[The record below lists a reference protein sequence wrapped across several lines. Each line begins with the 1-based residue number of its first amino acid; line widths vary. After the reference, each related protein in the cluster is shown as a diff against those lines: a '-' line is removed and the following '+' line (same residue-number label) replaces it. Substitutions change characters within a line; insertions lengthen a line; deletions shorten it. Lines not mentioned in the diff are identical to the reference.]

1 MNAKVLNALFIVF
14 ELSLGW
20 SVAWSAQSEPPYPTN
35 ATFTTRATTPF
46 AIEGLTMD
54 ATGNFYTTGRQPDT
68 TKKCPVWRIRP
79 SGSRVSVG
87 FIPNS
92 PACNPSGIAFDSI
105 GNLYI
110 ADAATGGKIWKV
122 APDASGCA
130 SDDSNSSICTS
141 IASSPTHSPTTA
153 FASGVPGTN
162 GLAFDKSGNLWTGD
176 GTTGQGRVWKIT
188 SPGANCTASPPVN
201 CEEVFRI
208 QPMANEVN
216 LVDGVGGVGRDVRT
230 LPPGTITVTATTR
243 NAANQLG
250 SQPLV
255 ANGLAFNT
263 AGDLFVADTARGAL
277 WQVKFNTDGT
287 LKSHLGCDETFHPNT
302 LCLNHIFVADPR
314 LEGVDGIAL
323 DINGNIWASVNERNA
338 IAIFGTGVSAEV
350 FRNPVNTNPRD
361 PNFGLR
367 NSSATD
373 NGRILELPTSPF
385 LLGNLFCTA
394 NSDGNRRDNSP
405 NTAGEIGGTG
415 APKGK
420 ISCMDQPLTY
430 PGLPLP
436 IQ

>member
-20 SVAWSAQSEPPYPTN
+20 SVAWSAQSQPPYPKN
-35 ATFTTRATTPF
+35 VTFTTRATTPF

-68 TKKCPVWRIRP
+68 TKKCPVWRIGP

-350 FRNPVNTNPRD
+350 FRNPVNTNPID

-367 NSSATD
+367 NSSARD
-373 NGRILELPTSPF
+373 NGRILEFPTSPF

-415 APKGK
+415 ADKGK

>member
-20 SVAWSAQSEPPYPTN
+20 SVAWSAQSQPPYPTN
-35 ATFTTRATTPF
+35 VTFTTRATTPF

-68 TKKCPVWRIRP
+68 TKKCPVWRIGP

-110 ADAATGGKIWKV
+110 ADAATGKIWKV
-122 APDASGCA
+122 APNPSGCA
-130 SDDSNSSICTS
+130 SDDSNSSVCTS

-338 IAIFGTGVSAEV
+338 IAIFGRGVSAEV